1 MPPSSCLVDVQ
12 PSERANRDRLYMC
25 TCLRYYGRALL
36 KDRIGGC
43 TGISRGGCHSPGGP
57 RRARISPK
65 ILEDWD
71 VWAKYQAYMEAV
83 FPWST
88 AVQGETQ
95 RENPS
100 RGTPPTKESMQN
112 IYDARDTRQESERER
127 QRQSEIGKIMKNHE
141 IAKMMKRSGKS
152 KGSARQTRVKEE
164 RGGKS
169 KGSAGQG

>member
-1 MPPSSCLVDVQ
+1 
-12 PSERANRDRLYMC
+12 
-25 TCLRYYGRALL
+25 
-36 KDRIGGC
+36 
-43 TGISRGGCHSPGGP
+43 
-57 RRARISPK
+57 
-65 ILEDWD
+65 
-71 VWAKYQAYMEAV
+71 MEAV

-100 RGTPPTKESMQN
+100 RGTPPTKEFMQN

-169 KGSAGQG
+169 KGSAGRG